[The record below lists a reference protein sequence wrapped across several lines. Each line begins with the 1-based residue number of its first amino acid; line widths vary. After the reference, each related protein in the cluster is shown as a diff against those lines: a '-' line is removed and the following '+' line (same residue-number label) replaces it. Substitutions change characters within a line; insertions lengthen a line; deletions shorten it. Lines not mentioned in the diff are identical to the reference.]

1 METMEAREKGV
12 ISLILKDCNTVCLFH
27 NVPPF
32 RIVNHSLR
40 SNDRVND
47 SFKQK
52 IPSSNRDEE
61 TLRGTTL
68 VTSTT

>member
-1 METMEAREKGV
+1 MEAREKGE
-12 ISLILKDCNTVCLFH
+12 INLMLSDLDMVCSFH

-32 RIVNHSLR
+32 IKFQIRTSFAHGNI
-40 SNDRVND
+40 

-68 VTSTT
+68 VASTK